1 MNYNEKIAKKIFDKV
16 RIDIESILYQQSNQ
30 SKVVK
35 QYRPPCIRN
44 NTQLNM
50 SKLRDVYI
58 FTDKVHLDLSITLND
73 EIVEHLVDLLNEH
86 YKYIDVSKF
95 NKRFDVKYTNT
106 TRPQIVGSVQLSGGS
121 YLRVDLLDSK

>member
-50 SKLRDVYI
+50 NKLRDVYI
-58 FTDKVHLDLSITLND
+58 FTDRVHLDLSITLND

-86 YKYIDVSKF
+86 YKYIDVSEF
-95 NKRFDVKYTNT
+95 NKRFDVKYT
-106 TRPQIVGSVQLSGGS
+106 PSVAVQLSGGS
-121 YLRVDLLDSK
+121 YLRIDLLDVNKTDN